1 MIGWYKIKIWGD
13 SKIYHKFVIATGTF
27 NILVVG
33 NNLALLNCVKDK
45 VVVIK

>member
-27 NILVVG
+27 NILEVVG
-33 NNLALLNCVKDK
+33 NNLALLNV
-45 VVVIK
+45 